1 MSDDEYE
8 KWFMGLDEKSRAIVV
23 YNSLIGIKTEE
34 QFRSLVI
41 RYISLVAQN
50 VSYEIGMKMLLDRK
64 LVKNIGTARQVA
76 KNSLEFA
83 QENGFENYHEMFDCK
98 EGEAH

>member
-8 KWFMGLDEKSRAIVV
+8 KRFMGLDEKSRAIVV

-64 LVKNIGTARQVA
+64 LVKNIGAARQVA

-83 QENGFENYHEMFDCK
+83 QENGFENFSEMFFRK
-98 EGEAH
+98 EGEVH

>member
-8 KWFMGLDEKSRAIVV
+8 KRFMGLDEKSRAIVV

-64 LVKNIGTARQVA
+64 LVKNVGAARQVA
-76 KNSLEFA
+76 KQSLKFA
-83 QENGFENYHEMFDCK
+83 EENGFENFSEMFFRK
-98 EGEAH
+98 EGKVH